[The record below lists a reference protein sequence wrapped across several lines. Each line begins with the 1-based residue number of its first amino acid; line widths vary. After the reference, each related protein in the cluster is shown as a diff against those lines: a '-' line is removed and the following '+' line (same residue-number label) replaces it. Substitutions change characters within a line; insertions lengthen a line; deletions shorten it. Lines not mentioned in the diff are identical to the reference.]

1 MVGLLLPAIDED
13 GSPAVAGGL
22 ATGVLFL
29 VASRRLL
36 ARRPWR
42 LRDSAEPISGG
53 RPPKL
58 AARWLAPYLA
68 AVEAETPLVA

>member
-1 MVGLLLPAIDED
+1 MASVVGLLLPAIDED

-22 ATGVLFL
+22 ATGVRFL

-36 ARRPWR
+36 ARRPW
-42 LRDSAEPISGG
+42 
-53 RPPKL
+53 KL